1 MPTLGIIGGGQLGS
15 MLASAAKKLDI
26 KTIIFCDDK
35 NAPGQKFSDK
45 FICADYSD
53 DKAINQFADVSD
65 IITFEFENI
74 PYETL
79 NKINKIK
86 SVLPHPSVNKII
98 QNRLFEKN
106 FINKLNIRT
115 TLYTSVKKESEIFEN
130 QNFLPGILKTCTL
143 GYDGKG
149 QYKINSIDDLK
160 NLTIN
165 YNNDYI
171 LEKFVKLKKEIS
183 VIITRFKSKQYEIYE
198 PFENSHEDQILKNSK
213 IPADISKENF
223 EKSKLWTTQ
232 IAEKLDYV
240 GTLCVEFFIDKNDIL
255 YVNEIAPRVHNSG
268 HLTINAYNVSQFEN
282 HVRAVCQ
289 LKKIKLSKTSNA
301 EMINLLGNQ
310 ITLYKNKNLKP
321 NEFFFDYLKKE
332 IKPKRKMGHLTIL
345 KK

>member
-115 TLYTSVKKESEIFEN
+115 TLYTSIKKESEIFEN

-149 QYKINSIDDLK
+149 QYKINSIEDLK

-198 PFENSHEDQILKNSK
+198 PFENAHEDQILKNSK

-232 IAEKLDYV
+232 IAEELDYV

-282 HVRAVCQ
+282 HIRAVCQ